1 MPSSTKMDGMRA
13 KAVLR
18 AIDRLVEDEGLDQ
31 STYLGSHDMF
41 LERLWRATRCMSGD
55 EFLMASEERGCGGAS
70 AGRVEGRPRQCGY
83 AGCVVLWADAPDAAD
98 AADAADVEDGVAAR
112 RERVASGDC
121 CSALCA
127 QYVEKHAARLGRQED
142 ASARFHALYEL
153 AKRERDEKLGGR
165 NGATASTASATNG
178 RTSMSQESNTRL
190 AAGTKKTPIMQAVV
204 KERER
209 GEAPR
214 EKAPQV
220 FDADAV
226 DGYRLKRDGGPGEK
240 ASKRVHFPADE
251 ALEHT
256 QEFRSHEPADEV
268 VKSPAGPLPV
278 TENGNG
284 VGNGVGNAHE
294 HPANDASAPA
304 PARFVFN
311 IEDPK
316 GPVDMTS
323 LGDMVG
329 TLEVVKPDGAGDE
342 PTPAA
347 TATTEAPVDYTRHPQ
362 IDALLAKTLRDGAKH
377 FPHLTMPEELLAQ
390 LKDLD
395 TADAMGGLDDLNDLN
410 DLNDDL
416 DDLDEETIA
425 ELDPEHF
432 SSDLDSEDDVPI
444 SCQKTFFTQLYTF
457 FDYWITDLSKSLV
470 NGCDQETS
478 KSARIPQV
486 PEVITAMQRFIGI
499 GSTTLAASL
508 CRPDDSPDPNDSLD
522 PSKAVIERIARL
534 VATFRLDAALPAFDS
549 KQWVVVSLV
558 MLKALGVKAH
568 PELRTLTETTAGK
581 QRVGALLGDA
591 RFTGEELLAVVS
603 LLLDDDV

>member
-1 MPSSTKMDGMRA
+1 MPSAKMDGMRA

-18 AIDRLVEDEGLDQ
+18 AVDRLVDDEGLDQ

-41 LERLWRATRCMSGD
+41 LEKLWRATRCMSGD

-70 AGRVEGRPRQCGY
+70 AGRAEGRPRQCGY
-83 AGCVVLWADAPDAAD
+83 AGCIVLWAD
-98 AADAADVEDGVAAR
+98 AADAADVEHGLAAR

-127 QYVEKHAARLGRQED
+127 QHVEKHAARLGRRED

-153 AKRERDEKLGGR
+153 AKRERDEKLGRR
-165 NGATASTASATNG
+165 NGATASTSTSG
-178 RTSMSQESNTRL
+178 KTSMSQESNTRL

-204 KERER
+204 NERER

-226 DGYRLKRDGGPGEK
+226 DGYRLKRDGGPGGK

-251 ALEHT
+251 VLEHT

-268 VKSPAGPLPV
+268 VKSPAGSLRV

-284 VGNGVGNAHE
+284 VGNGHE
-294 HPANDASAPA
+294 QPANDT

-316 GPVDMTS
+316 GPVDMSS

-342 PTPAA
+342 PTAA
-347 TATTEAPVDYTRHPQ
+347 TATAEAPVDYTHHPQ

-377 FPHLTMPEELLAQ
+377 FPHLTMPKELLAQ
-390 LKDLD
+390 LEDLD
-395 TADAMGGLDDLNDLN
+395 KADAMGGPDDL
-410 DLNDDL
+410 DDL

-425 ELDPEHF
+425 ELHTEYF
-432 SSDLDSEDDVPI
+432 SSDSEDDVPI

-470 NGCDQETS
+470 NGRDQETS
-478 KSARIPQV
+478 VRIPQV

-508 CRPDDSPDPNDSLD
+508 CRPDDSLDPNDSLD
-522 PSKAVIERIARL
+522 PSKAVIEHIARL

-549 KQWVVVSLV
+549 KQWVVASLV

-568 PELRTLTETTAGK
+568 PELRKLTETTTGK

-603 LLLDDDV
+603 LLFDESVTI